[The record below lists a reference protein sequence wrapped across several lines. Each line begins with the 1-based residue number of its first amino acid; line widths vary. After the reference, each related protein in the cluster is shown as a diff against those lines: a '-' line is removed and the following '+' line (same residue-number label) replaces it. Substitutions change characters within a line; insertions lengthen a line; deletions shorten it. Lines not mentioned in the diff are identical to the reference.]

1 MNDRQPQCM
10 KPFMLEAAAD
20 SRADHDHQAV
30 AEGTNPNHQIGQGE
44 PEFQQA
50 NGPLVVVIAIEK
62 D

>member
-1 MNDRQPQCM
+1 M